1 MKKIVLF
8 ITCGLLIGSVV
19 MAQDSSL
26 VVPALRVPPPKK
38 QNINLSNRANDHFM
52 IQLGYA
58 GWAGKP
64 DSIIT
69 GGISKVL
76 NFYFMFDFPFKTNP
90 RLSMAFGPGISSD
103 QIGLNKSYVGLKDN
117 TSQLAFSDKSDTNH
131 FKRVKL
137 AMTYAELPVEFRYTS
152 DPVNAGK
159 SFKAA
164 IGLRVGTM
172 LNAHTKNKTYETA
185 SGSTLLDYTMKESS
199 KKFFNTTR
207 LSAIARVGYGHFTL
221 FGSYQITTLLKE
233 GVGAE
238 IRPFSI
244 GLNLSGL

>member
-1 MKKIVLF
+1 MKKIALF
-8 ITCGLLIGSVV
+8 LAGTLLITATAL
-19 MAQDSSL
+19 AQDT
-26 VVPALRVPPPKK
+26 LRLLPKK
-38 QNINLSNRANDHFM
+38 KQPINLSNRANDHFM

-64 DSIIT
+64 DSIQT

-103 QIGLNKSYVGLKDN
+103 QIGLNKYYVGLKESSTLIPFRN
-117 TSQLAFSDKSDTNH
+117 QADTNH

-152 DPVNAGK
+152 DPLNAGK

-172 LNAHTKNKTYETA
+172 LNAHTKNKTLQNKGGNTIN
-185 SGSTLLDYTMKESS
+185 DYTMKESS
-199 KKFFNTTR
+199 KKYFNTTR
-207 LSAIARVGYGHFTL
+207 LSAIARIGWGHFSL
-221 FGSYQITTLLKE
+221 FGSYQITTLFKE
-233 GVGAE
+233 GVAAE
-238 IRPFSI
+238 IRPYSI

>member
-1 MKKIVLF
+1 MISSAVL
-8 ITCGLLIGSVV
+8 
-19 MAQDSSL
+19 AQDT
-26 VVPALRVPPPKK
+26 LRVLPKK
-38 QNINLSNRANDHFM
+38 KPTINLANRANDHFM

-58 GWAGKP
+58 GLAGKP
-64 DSIIT
+64 DSIVT

-90 RLSMAFGPGISSD
+90 KLSMAFGPGISSD
-103 QIGLNKSYVGLKDN
+103 QIGLNKTYVGLKDN
-117 TSQLAFSDKSDTNH
+117 TTLLAFTNQSDTNH

-172 LNAHTKNKTYETA
+172 LQAHTKNKTYQNA
-185 SGSTLLDYTMKESS
+185 SGNTLNDYTMKEAS

-207 LSAIARVGYGHFTL
+207 LSAIARVGWGHFTI
-221 FGSYQITTLLKE
+221 FGSYQITTLFKE
-233 GVGAE
+233 GVAAE
-238 IRPFSI
+238 MRPFSV

>member
-1 MKKIVLF
+1 MKKLVLF
-8 ITCGLLIGSVV
+8 LAGSLMISSAVL
-19 MAQDSSL
+19 AQDT
-26 VVPALRVPPPKK
+26 LRVLPKK
-38 QNINLSNRANDHFM
+38 KPTINLANRANDHFM

-58 GWAGKP
+58 GLAGKP
-64 DSIIT
+64 DSIVT

-90 RLSMAFGPGISSD
+90 KLSMAFGPGISSD
-103 QIGLNKSYVGLKDN
+103 QIGLNKTYVGLKDN
-117 TSQLAFSDKSDTNH
+117 TTLLAFTNQSDTNH

-172 LNAHTKNKTYETA
+172 LQAHTKNKTYQNA
-185 SGSTLLDYTMKESS
+185 SGNTLNDYTMKEAS

-207 LSAIARVGYGHFTL
+207 LSAIARVGWGHFTI
-221 FGSYQITTLLKE
+221 FGSYQITTLFKE
-233 GVGAE
+233 GVAAE
-238 IRPFSI
+238 MRPFSV

>member
-1 MKKIVLF
+1 MFMKKLVLF
-8 ITCGLLIGSVV
+8 LAGSLLISSAVL
-19 MAQDSSL
+19 AQDTL
-26 VVPALRVPPPKK
+26 QVLPKK
-38 QNINLSNRANDHFM
+38 KPTINLANRANDHFM

-58 GWAGKP
+58 GLAGRP
-64 DSIIT
+64 DTIVT

-90 RLSMAFGPGISSD
+90 KLSMAFGPGISSD
-103 QIGLNKSYVGLKDN
+103 QIGLNKTYVGLKDN
-117 TSQLAFSDKSDTNH
+117 TTQLAFTNQSDTNH

-152 DPVNAGK
+152 DPMNAGK

-172 LNAHTKNKTYETA
+172 LQAHTKNKTYQNA
-185 SGSTLLDYTMKESS
+185 SGNTLNDYTMKEAS

-207 LSAIARVGYGHFTL
+207 LSAIARVGWGHFTI
-221 FGSYQITTLLKE
+221 FGSYQITTLFKE
-233 GVGAE
+233 GVAAE
-238 IRPFSI
+238 MRPFSV